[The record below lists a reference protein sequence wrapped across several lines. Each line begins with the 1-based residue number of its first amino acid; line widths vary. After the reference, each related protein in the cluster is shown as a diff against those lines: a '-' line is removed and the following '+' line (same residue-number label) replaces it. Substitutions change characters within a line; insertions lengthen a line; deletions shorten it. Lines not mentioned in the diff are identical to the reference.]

1 MITNSDFG
9 RFQKSTFLLLL
20 DKKKQQNILF
30 LNKFLI
36 AKYCDEVDKLATV
49 TRKKM
54 DTTYSRV

>member
-9 RFQKSTFLLLL
+9 RFQKSTFLLFL

-30 LNKFLI
+30 LNTFFI